1 MTPPWTHT
9 HNHSNSPDPSDSEN
23 TPQLGTD
30 TSQAKLLKVTA
41 QFLTLCV
48 VQLISC
54 DHISEFAWQYQVDK
68 NTAQA
73 EVNHLTRK
81 LADITNDNDGN
92 NSSTHAQAK
101 RQRVHHDSP
110 SADTDDKDMDTGTH
124 ASEQFVY
131 QARHKFFLLC
141 ALWIHSGDNLFD
153 LDVDEDYDAADRF
166 KDDQNK
172 DQGQLREIVDLL
184 QEKFQVHSL
193 SKRWLRW
200 QVSYIH
206 IFEHCTYS
214 LHNSLWMASIRN
226 DIILQTGFITA
237 APWFWVPVRVTSSN
251 QTSGWPNFVRRLDG
265 WVRLGCT
272 QALMFQSFIRIGMV
286 STPFLLPFST
296 QSLWVW
302 VPFFI
307 PTFWRTEL
315 LHRFMS
321 PSFMVLRLESISWI
335 ARLFIPKLKW
345 WPESI
350 ISATL
355 HQVPLLHVLYLYVIA
370 ISVGALL

>member
-1 MTPPWTHT
+1 MTPPRTHA

-30 TSQAKLLKVTA
+30 TSRAELLKVTA

-48 VQLISC
+48 VQLTSC
-54 DHISEFAWQYQVDK
+54 DRISEFARQYQVDK

-73 EVNHLTRK
+73 EVNRLTRK

-92 NSSTHAQAK
+92 NSSTHARAK

-110 SADTDDKDMDTGTH
+110 SADTDDEDMDTGTR

-131 QARHKFFLLC
+131 QAGHKFFLLC
-141 ALWIHSGDNLFD
+141 APWIRSGDNLFD

-193 SKRWLRW
+193 SKRWLRR

-206 IFEHCTYS
+206 IFQHCTYS
-214 LHNSLWMASIRN
+214 LHNSL
-226 DIILQTGFITA
+226 
-237 APWFWVPVRVTSSN
+237 
-251 QTSGWPNFVRRLDG
+251 
-265 WVRLGCT
+265 
-272 QALMFQSFIRIGMV
+272 
-286 STPFLLPFST
+286 
-296 QSLWVW
+296 
-302 VPFFI
+302 
-307 PTFWRTEL
+307 
-315 LHRFMS
+315 
-321 PSFMVLRLESISWI
+321 
-335 ARLFIPKLKW
+335 
-345 WPESI
+345 
-350 ISATL
+350 
-355 HQVPLLHVLYLYVIA
+355 
-370 ISVGALL
+370 